1 MNSGVLAERGFSG
14 ITTLYLLPV
23 PHHLRPPHGHNIG
36 FSLFSQ
42 HILPFHGFLPALVQ
56 RGLQPRH
63 LLISACRNLT
73 IPPTSAHTSRLQLK
87 ENPHLSCTPPPLPH
101 PPPRL
106 SSTPPPSSL
115 LMFLLQCFHTL
126 WTLLSLYV
134 CVCRLQCTV
143 STSQADCVGYLFIL
157 SAHVVSSMSEQL

>member
-1 MNSGVLAERGFSG
+1 MNSGVLSERGFSG

-23 PHHLRPPHGHNIG
+23 PHHLRPLHGHNIG

-73 IPPTSAHTSRLQLK
+73 IPQISAHMSRLQLK
-87 ENPHLSCTPPPLPH
+87 ENTRLSCTPPPPRFFVTHVSLAMLSH
-101 PPPRL
+101 PLDSTVPICLCLSAPVHREHITGRL
-106 SSTPPPSSL
+106 
-115 LMFLLQCFHTL
+115 CGV
-126 WTLLSLYV
+126 SLYP
-134 CVCRLQCTV
+134 QCP
-143 STSQADCVGYLFIL
+143 CCFL
-157 SAHVVSSMSEQL
+157 HE